1 MTKRTTIKDIASAAK
16 VSSATVSYILN
27 EVPNKSISDETRQ
40 MVLSLAQQ
48 MNYIPNNSARRLKTN
63 HANCIAVRLSQT
75 LMLPRYHTILQGLR
89 SYLTPKG
96 YSILLASDDKQGSF
110 SGCMYACMSGQADGV
125 IYISSNG
132 TGISQEEFD
141 QVQKQSIPI
150 SVIDCMGDRTNVNSI
165 TYDYYASS
173 SLRMEYLLKNGYKK
187 FLYLRPA
194 YQDAKEVARE
204 QGVRSASLIHKDV
217 SVEVHQMQ
225 TINEEWRHADFDQ
238 FASSFHCYTVQE
250 AKKVLRDVDPDTA
263 VVAYSRELQDVVLH
277 ILYADHLLHNCPE
290 TEQWN
295 RRGVS
300 YHFPHFDAG
309 VEAAASL
316 LNTISGSKDVRRLSL
331 QPILDITDPDLF

>member
-1 MTKRTTIKDIASAAK
+1 MTKRTTIKDIANAAK

-27 EVPNKSISDETRQ
+27 KVPNKSISDETRQ

-63 HANCIAVRLSQT
+63 RANCIAVRLSQT
-75 LMLPRYHTILQGLR
+75 LMLPRYHSILQGLR

-96 YSILLASDDKQGSF
+96 YSILLASDDRQGSF
-110 SGCMYACMSGQADGV
+110 AGCMYACMSGQTDGI

-132 TGISQEEFD
+132 AGISQEEFD
-141 QVQKQSIPI
+141 QVRKQNIPL
-150 SVIDCMGDRTNVNSI
+150 SVIDCMGDQADMNSI

-173 SLRMEYLLKNGYKK
+173 SLRMEHLLKNGYKK

-204 QGVRSASLIHKDV
+204 QGVRSASLVHEDI
-217 SVEVHQMQ
+217 SVEVYQMQ
-225 TINEEWRHADFDQ
+225 TMSEEWRHTDFDQ
-238 FASSFHCYTVQE
+238 FTSSFNRCAVQE
-250 AKKVLRDVDPDTA
+250 TKQVLRDVAPDTA
-263 VVAYSRELQDVVLH
+263 VIAYSRELQDVVIR
-277 ILYADHLLHNCPE
+277 ILYADHLSRNKPE
-290 TEQWN
+290 TAQWSQ
-295 RRGVS
+295 RSVS

-316 LNTISGSKDVRRLSL
+316 LNAISGSKDVRRLSL